1 LAHAKEQAIAR
12 YGQTFNHGRLL
23 EKINAGEARLVRLAH
38 QGRLFYDVSYRSE
51 FNSDIIVRVLV
62 NAEKTAVISIVPPQT
77 QKEIKD
83 ASVKA
88 EQKKAAKRRQRLFRE
103 FKGVDDDEFETA

>member
-12 YGQTFNHGRLL
+12 YGQNFQPKHLL
-23 EKINAGEARLVRLAH
+23 AKINAGEAKLIRLAH
-38 QGRLFYDVSYRSE
+38 QGRLFYDVPCINT
-51 FNSDIIVRVLV
+51 FGQPVIVRVLV

-88 EQKKAAKRRQRLFRE
+88 EQKKAAKRKQRLYRD
-103 FKGVDDDEFETA
+103 FKGVEEDEFEIV